1 MQACTHTSTGV
12 SVCLLCGEAAV
23 EGEAACLAIAGDSAV
38 GAAAHAVP
46 EVAVVHD
53 QREVVGSG
61 SCRVRAGHAG
71 VRNLAHDARLHQDI
85 AVLGEQRACM
95 PCTHSERGTAR
106 QYGGGT

>member
-1 MQACTHTSTGV
+1 
-12 SVCLLCGEAAV
+12 
-23 EGEAACLAIAGDSAV
+23 
-38 GAAAHAVP
+38 
-46 EVAVVHD
+46 
-53 QREVVGSG
+53 
-61 SCRVRAGHAG
+61 